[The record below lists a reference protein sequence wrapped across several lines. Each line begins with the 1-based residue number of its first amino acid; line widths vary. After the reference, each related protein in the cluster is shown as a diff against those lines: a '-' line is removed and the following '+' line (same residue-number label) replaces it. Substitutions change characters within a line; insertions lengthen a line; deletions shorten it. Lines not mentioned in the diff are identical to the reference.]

1 MARVANTIVNIID
14 NALEVYCQRC
24 GDCHFRDVYG
34 FGRLQQFIT
43 DEELDGNDLSIEEE
57 LGDKCNP
64 HDCTYSW
71 MADHQFPIPS
81 YAILSNKQ
89 QTHLF
94 IFYILQYCKK
104 YENAPSDKYIKVQI
118 IPIVGGSS
126 TYEDNLEK
134 KDEDIPGKHMYMNI
148 GSQFNYIDIL
158 KNEIKEM
165 KVQHEYDK
173 QLLKSQISKLEEQM
187 KQLKSDIYGKNKK
200 INVGL

>member
-64 HDCTYSW
+64 YLCTYSW

-81 YAILSNKQ
+81 YAILSKEQ
-89 QTHLF
+89 VHLF

-104 YENAPSDKYIKVQI
+104 YENAPSDKYIKEQI
-118 IPIVGGSS
+118 IPTVGGSLPYKY
-126 TYEDNLEK
+126 T
-134 KDEDIPGKHMYMNI
+134 
-148 GSQFNYIDIL
+148 QFNYINVL
-158 KNEIKEM
+158 KNEIK
-165 KVQHEYDK
+165 
-173 QLLKSQISKLEEQM
+173 LLKSQMSKLEEQVD
-187 KQLKSDIYGKNKK
+187 QLQSAIYGKNKK
-200 INVGL
+200 INDVMISS